1 LRVLAFI
8 FGVILLMPGA
18 CSIVFIGL
26 SVGDS
31 SLGPLPLLWLVCF
44 GISFGGFLLIRY
56 AFQAKASPQN
66 SKKEDPTSPEQ
77 S

>member
-1 LRVLAFI
+1 MRVLAFI

-26 SVGDS
+26 SIGSS
-31 SLGPLPLLWLVCF
+31 SLGPLPFLWLICF

-56 AFQAKASPQN
+56 AIQTNASPQN
-66 SKKEDPTSPEQ
+66 LKKEDPTSPEQ